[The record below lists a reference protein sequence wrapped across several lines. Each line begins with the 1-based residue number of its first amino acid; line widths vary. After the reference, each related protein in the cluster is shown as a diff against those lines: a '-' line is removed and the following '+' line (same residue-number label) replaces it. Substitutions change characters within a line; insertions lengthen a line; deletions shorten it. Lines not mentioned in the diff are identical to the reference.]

1 MAVAAQESVT
11 LIQVNAAG
19 NHNKFYE
26 LTKLASGDTSAR
38 WGRIGGGK
46 AQSRVYPGHGSYYDK
61 LDEKLRRGYEVFNG
75 GDKVVPASRGLVRD
89 HVIAGLHPGA
99 AASTATIDMITGL
112 IRSNRHAIDTATGGR
127 IRVSDSGA
135 VTTALG
141 PVSLSQIA
149 SARDQLAVLRS
160 GYNRWAVERYL
171 TLIPQQVRNIRDTD
185 WVTPRWCRRQVD
197 LLDALESAVTMSAAG
212 NVDGSGDADGEG
224 DATAIPFRHTLSEI
238 DPGGAEF
245 KKLAAKF
252 NDSRNAMHA
261 ADRLRLRRVWTLQD
275 SAASLWEERKKA
287 LKHHRE
293 LWHGTCAGNML
304 SILRTGLICPPSST
318 GNYNITGRM
327 FGDGIYFSDQSTKA
341 LNYAIGSAP
350 GQIGGGSRSASPMML
365 LADVVMGRECRSEP
379 STLGSELV
387 RRSRT
392 GTDDKGRKFNSLYVR
407 GGHCG
412 VRNNE
417 MVVWNTEQIK
427 LTHLCE
433 FH

>member
-1 MAVAAQESVT
+1 MAVATARETVT

-19 NHNKFYE
+19 NNNKFYE

-46 AQSRVYPGHGSYYDK
+46 AQSRIYPGHGSFHDK
-61 LDEKLRRGYEVFNG
+61 LEEKLRRGYEIFNG

-89 HVIAGLHPGA
+89 HVIAGLLPGA
-99 AASTATIDMITGL
+99 AASPATKDMVTGL

-149 SARDQLAVLRS
+149 AARDQLAVLRS
-160 GYNRWAVERYL
+160 GYNQWAVERYL
-171 TLIPQQVRNIRDTD
+171 TLIPQQIRNIRDTD
-185 WVTPRWCRRQVD
+185 WVTPRWCRNQVD
-197 LLDALESAVTMSAAG
+197 LLDALEAAVTMSGA
-212 NVDGSGDADGEG
+212 VLTDDSGADAV
-224 DATAIPFRHTLSEI
+224 AIPFRHTLGEI
-238 DPGGAEF
+238 DSSDDEF
-245 KKLAAKF
+245 KRLAAKF
-252 NDSRNAMHA
+252 DRSRNAMHA
-261 ADRLRLRRVWTLQD
+261 ADRLRLRRVWTLAD
-275 SAASLWEERKKA
+275 TDASAWDARKKE
-287 LKHHRE
+287 LKHTRE
-293 LWHGTCAGNML
+293 LWHGTSAGNVL
-304 SILRTGLICPPSST
+304 SILRTGLICPAFSASS
-318 GNYNITGRM
+318 YNTTGRM

-341 LNYAIGSAP
+341 LNYAIGGAP
-350 GQIGGGSRSASPMML
+350 GQSGGGSRSGAPMMF
-365 LADVVMGRECRSEP
+365 LADVVMGRECRSEATT
-379 STLGSELV
+379 SGSEVV

-392 GTDDKGRKFNSLYVR
+392 GTDAKGRKYNSLYIR

-417 MVVWNTEQIK
+417 MVVWGTEQIK